1 MPLDLWDFHANYG
14 ANVLFARQ
22 KSSKGEFLGFR
33 EAIVQELDCL
43 AVFL

>member
-1 MPLDLWDFHANYG
+1 MPLDLWDFHASYG

-22 KSSKGEFLGFR
+22 KSSKGEFLGFC